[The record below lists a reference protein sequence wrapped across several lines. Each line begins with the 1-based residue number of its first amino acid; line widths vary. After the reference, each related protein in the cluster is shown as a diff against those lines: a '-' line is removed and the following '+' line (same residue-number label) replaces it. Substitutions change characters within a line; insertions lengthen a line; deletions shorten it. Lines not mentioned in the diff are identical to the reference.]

1 MQKQYVCVLQS
12 RELHG
17 SVTLKGKVG
26 ERPLEFEL
34 PMSRATV
41 MADNESQPLHRL
53 AAKAQIK
60 LLEDK
65 EVAGNFSH
73 VLIPAH
79 VLDTCNI
86 NHIGQTF

>member
-1 MQKQYVCVLQS
+1 MSLSNSCFQS
-12 RELHG
+12 DELHG

-26 ERPLEFEL
+26 ERRLEFEL

-41 MADNESQPLHRL
+41 MADSERQPLHRL

-65 EVAGNFSH
+65 EVAGRCLFVATIEMDH
-73 VLIPAH
+73 
-79 VLDTCNI
+79 TK
-86 NHIGQTF
+86 